1 VCSAASRWKR
11 RGAPRR
17 PLGHTPGRSGPGGA
31 RRGGDLGCSRERLLA
46 LLWPENDEASARHG
60 LRDAL
65 HAIRQALGPGALP
78 SVRRLVRGHAYD
90 WQSRGRMR
98 RSTSAERQPRFY
110 VVTSTAAGVAFFRY
124 TPAIDRWATLPAHAH
139 AHAGLGTV

>member
-1 VCSAASRWKR
+1 VGH
-11 RGAPRR
+11 RGAHLAQRQAEAV
-17 PLGHTPGRSGPGGA
+17 LA
-31 RRGGDLGCSRERLLA
+31 VLAVWGDLGCSRERLLA